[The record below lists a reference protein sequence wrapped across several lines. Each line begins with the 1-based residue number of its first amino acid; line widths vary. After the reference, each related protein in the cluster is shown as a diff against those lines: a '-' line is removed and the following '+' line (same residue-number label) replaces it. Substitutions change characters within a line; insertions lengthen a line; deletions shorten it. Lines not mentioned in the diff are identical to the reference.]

1 MYMLDDIPVAL
12 SRAYSP
18 APSSLGC
25 VEMCAMPSVLTCLLR
40 QLMVMLQDKEKAKLE
55 ENRVKVIDRT
65 RAIIEQAEKMRNAPV
80 GTGKT
85 LIS

>member
-1 MYMLDDIPVAL
+1 
-12 SRAYSP
+12 
-18 APSSLGC
+18 
-25 VEMCAMPSVLTCLLR
+25 
-40 QLMVMLQDKEKAKLE
+40 MVMLQDKEKAKLE

-65 RAIIEQAEKMRNAPV
+65 KAIIEQAEKMRNAPV